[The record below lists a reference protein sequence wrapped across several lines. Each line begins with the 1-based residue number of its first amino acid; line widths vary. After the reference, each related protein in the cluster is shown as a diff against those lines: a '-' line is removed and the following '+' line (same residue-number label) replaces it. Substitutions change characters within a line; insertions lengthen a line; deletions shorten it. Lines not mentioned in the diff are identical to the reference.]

1 MTSEAEK
8 IVERW
13 ERAIWREVQLDAFA
27 GCPNQNKN
35 KKFKLRS
42 TCQVFQ

>member
-13 ERAIWREVQLDAFA
+13 ERAIWSEGQPDAYA
-27 GCPNQNKN
+27 GCPNQNKK

-42 TCQVFQ
+42 TCQVFH